1 MQLQNQ
7 TILLTGA
14 TSGIGLAMLK
24 QLYLHNKLIIIARDK
39 QKVCSVLAEFSLID
53 VYYAN
58 LADIDQVAKAASDIK
73 QHYDK
78 IDIMI
83 NNAATQYPTHLTSP
97 AFNPSSIQQEITTNF
112 TSICVLIHALI
123 PQLKNS
129 QRGKIV
135 NINSALS
142 IAPKT
147 SSAIYCASKAALN
160 IFSTSLRYQL
170 QQYSIDVQQAFLP
183 LVDTPMTQGRGK
195 SKVSAVKVAN
205 HIIQGINTNKSI
217 NDIGKVKLLRLI
229 NRLSPTFAQH
239 IMKGY

>member
-78 IDIMI
+78 IDIII
-83 NNAATQYPTHLTSP
+83 NNAATQYPTQFTSP

>member
-1 MQLQNQ
+1 
-7 TILLTGA
+7 
-14 TSGIGLAMLK
+14 
-24 QLYLHNKLIIIARDK
+24 
-39 QKVCSVLAEFSLID
+39 
-53 VYYAN
+53 
-58 LADIDQVAKAASDIK
+58 
-73 QHYDK
+73 
-78 IDIMI
+78 
-83 NNAATQYPTHLTSP
+83 
-97 AFNPSSIQQEITTNF
+97 
-112 TSICVLIHALI
+112 VLIHALI